1 MLTATIKQ
9 NFFRDE
15 LAGIVSFRASRKL
28 KLVSC
33 YSSKMLVWPSQVSA
47 FPSPSPLLLNCCVS
61 SPFARRRKI
70 FPCPKTEQEFDPSHK
85 ISRSEFQRT

>member
-33 YSSKMLVWPSQVSA
+33 YSSKILVCPSQVSA
-47 FPSPSPLLLNCCVS
+47 FPSPSTAASRVHLH
-61 SPFARRRKI
+61 AEGRY
-70 FPCPKTEQEFDPSHK
+70 CPAQKQNRSLTPATKSLDPNFSVLK
-85 ISRSEFQRT
+85 